1 MLAQGPAKKLIIYVN
16 EQEHWQNEPIHEA
29 ILHFL
34 HKHGCAGATVT
45 KAVAGFGA
53 RGQYHTAKLLQVREN
68 LPMRIEV
75 IESEQKID
83 SLLPWIYEMVTDGL
97 IEVQD
102 TEVIKCANRQAEQE
116 QTHKPHVKLEGQ
128 AKMLRI
134 YIDEDDR
141 WESEPLYEAVVKKLR
156 MMDIAGATVYQGV
169 MGYGAQ
175 QRMRKSGFLG
185 IKHNLPF
192 MITVVDSEEKI
203 RRAIAALEEMVDEGL
218 IVMSDVEVI
227 KYVRSYP
234 ESGVVDTPEA

>member
-1 MLAQGPAKKLIIYVN
+1 MLTQGPAKKLIIYVN
-16 EQEHWQNEPIHEA
+16 EQERWRGEPLYEA

-34 HKHGCAGATVT
+34 HDHGCAGATVT

-53 RGQYHTAKLLQVREN
+53 GRHYHTAKLLQLREN

-75 IESEQKID
+75 IESEQKIN

-102 TEVIKCANRQAEQE
+102 TEVIRCASRQPEQE
-116 QTHKPHVKLEGQ
+116 RERAPHVKLEGP

-134 YIDEDDR
+134 YIDEDDK
-141 WESEPLYEAVVKKLR
+141 WEGEPLYEAIVKKLR
-156 MMDIAGATVYQGV
+156 MMDIAGATVYQGI

-175 QRMRKSGFLG
+175 QRMHKSGFLG
-185 IKHNLPF
+185 IKHNLPL
-192 MITVVDSEEKI
+192 MITVVDSAEKI
-203 RRAIAALEEMVDEGL
+203 RRAIVALDEMVDEGL

-227 KYVRSYP
+227 KYVHSRPQGSSP
-234 ESGVVDTPEA
+234 EQA